1 MADQNSI
8 KSHRDLTV
16 WRKAMD
22 LAKAIYQLTDGLPK
36 KEEYRMTAQLVRA
49 AISIPAN
56 IAEGN
61 ARGTRKDYA
70 NFVSIA
76 RGSTAELETLLT
88 VVAETNM
95 APSERIAELLEKA
108 EEVGRMLTGLRRSLS
123 NSDSADRDRP
133 SVVGASRESKN

>member
-1 MADQNSI
+1 MAEEHSI

-22 LAKAIYQLTDGLPK
+22 LAKAIYRLTDDLPK
-36 KEEYRMTAQLVRA
+36 KEEYRLTAQLVRA
-49 AISIPAN
+49 AVSIPAN

-70 NFVSIA
+70 YFVSVA

-88 VVAETNM
+88 LVAETNM
-95 APSERIAELLEKA
+95 APPERVAELLEKA
-108 EEVGRMLTGLRRSLS
+108 DEVGRMLNGLRRSLS
-123 NSDSADRDRP
+123 N
-133 SVVGASRESKN
+133 

>member
-1 MADQNSI
+1 MDEGAPVR
-8 KSHRDLTV
+8 SHRDLTV

-22 LAKAIYQLTDGLPK
+22 VACEVYRLTDGLPK
-36 KEEYRMTAQLVRA
+36 KEEYRMTAQLIRA

-76 RGSTAELETLLT
+76 RGSAAELETLLLLT
-88 VVAETNM
+88 AEAGL
-95 APSERIAELLEKA
+95 APASRIDNLLA
-108 EEVGRMLTGLRRSLS
+108 RVEEVGRMLTGLRRSLS
-123 NSDSADRDRP
+123 D
-133 SVVGASRESKN
+133 

>member
-1 MADQNSI
+1 MANEISI

-22 LAKAIYQLTDGLPK
+22 VAREVYRLTDALPK
-36 KEEYRMTAQLVRA
+36 KEEYRMTAQLIRA

-61 ARGTRKDYA
+61 ARGSRKDYA

-76 RGSTAELETLLT
+76 RGSAAELETLLT
-88 VVAETNM
+88 LVIEAGL
-95 APSERIAELLEKA
+95 APASAVESLLAKLDEI
-108 EEVGRMLTGLRRSLS
+108 GRMLNGLRRSLTAAPGNS
-123 NSDSADRDRP
+123 NT
-133 SVVGASRESKN
+133 RE

>member
-1 MADQNSI
+1 MGDEHSI
-8 KSHRDLTV
+8 KSHRDLMV

-70 NFVSIA
+70 YFVSVA

-88 VVAETNM
+88 IVAETNM
-95 APSERIAELLEKA
+95 APAAQVAEIIKNA
-108 EEVGRMLTGLRRSLS
+108 EEVGRMLNGLRRSLAES
-123 NSDSADRDRP
+123 E
-133 SVVGASRESKN
+133 SVDHNRSISVGAPEGRKK